1 MCIGPVLPSF
11 DRLTIVFMRLASFAF
26 GLSLATASLTNLAQ
40 DGAPPARYT
49 IKQASPTT
57 GSNIPRN
64 DVTSGA
70 IPINRRYSE
79 LTRNQQATLK
89 SRYEAIAENDE
100 PPFPV
105 DGLEPLFAAMSKGQQ
120 KFLALGVMEIHV
132 AIDDKGDAKAE
143 QVFQSPDAEL
153 TKFAAAVLMLTKYK
167 PGVCAGVP
175 CAMAFPF
182 LMTFSVRR

>member
-1 MCIGPVLPSF
+1 MRVPIIVL
-11 DRLTIVFMRLASFAF
+11 TFAM
-26 GLSLATASLTNLAQ
+26 SSWAAIAQ
-40 DGAPPARYT
+40 DAVPPARYT
-49 IKQASPTT
+49 IKQASPST

-79 LTRNQQATLK
+79 LTREQQAILK

-105 DGLEPLFAAMSKGQQ
+105 DGLEPLFAAMSKGQK
-120 KFLALGVMEIHV
+120 KFAARGVMEIHV
-132 AIDDKGDAKAE
+132 AIDDKGDAKAA
-143 QVFQSPDAEL
+143 QVFQSPDAEF

-175 CAMAFPF
+175 CAMSFPF
-182 LMTFSVRR
+182 LMTFSIRR